1 MNARLFESFCAN
13 VGFGSYS
20 AFLMSIEHQVIFATS
35 LIHPV
40 IDPHSY
46 KQFFPIPKQ
55 TLTLRGMHRGSVEI
69 DRGIDRPTFSLIG
82 LPPDPEPPQLFS
94 TSAVCRL

>member
-40 IDPHSY
+40 IDLHSY

-55 TLTLRGMHRGSVEI
+55 TLTGGC
-69 DRGIDRPTFSLIG
+69 IG
-82 LPPDPEPPQLFS
+82 VQ
-94 TSAVCRL
+94 

>member
-1 MNARLFESFCAN
+1 MHTCVNFTQWKCIMYYAGLKKEGDTFQWVYMWAGRMNARLFESFCAN

-46 KQFFPIPKQ
+46 KQFFSY
-55 TLTLRGMHRGSVEI
+55 T
-69 DRGIDRPTFSLIG
+69 
-82 LPPDPEPPQLFS
+82 
-94 TSAVCRL
+94 